1 MAQETHERGL
11 YFMSRDNPKILVPIF
26 TPFKSDYTVDYEG
39 LKKLVRSVLDKGAD
53 GLYTGGSSAEFVLL
67 TEEERKKTLEVAMKA
82 ADGAHIVA
90 HIGSPGVDNAIM
102 FAKHAASLG
111 ADAVASVPPFYYPYK
126 PDEVKSYY
134 TDIADACGLK
144 IMVYSLATQA
154 AMTLDQYC
162 DLLSDERV
170 YALKYTQPNYYILN
184 RIKQAVNKPIFS
196 GMDEAFAYALPSGAD
211 GAIGTSMNFQVEKF
225 IKVLNRFEQN
235 DIKGAMAEQIRLNNV
250 VQATVEANTLPGM
263 KYAAKLLGVM
273 DCDICRRPLR
283 PLNDAQRARIEKA
296 VKENI

>member
-1 MAQETHERGL
+1 
-11 YFMSRDNPKILVPIF
+11 MSKGNPKILVPIF
-26 TPFKSDYTVDYEG
+26 TPFKSDYSVDYDA

-67 TEEERKKTLEVAMKA
+67 TQEERNKTLEAAIKA

-90 HIGSPGVDNAIM
+90 HIGSPGVDNAIG
-102 FAKHAASLG
+102 FAKYAAKLG

-126 PDEVKSYY
+126 ADEVKSYY

-144 IMVYSLATQA
+144 IMVYSLSTQG
-154 AMTLDQYC
+154 AMSLEQYC

-170 YALKYTQPNYYILN
+170 YALKYTQPNYYVLD

-196 GMDEAFAYALPSGAD
+196 GMDEAFAYALTAGAD

-225 IKVLNRFEQN
+225 IKIQKLFESN
-235 DIKGAMAEQIRLNNV
+235 DIKGAAAEQIRLNNV
-250 VQATVEANTLPGM
+250 VQATVEANCLPGM
-263 KYAAKLLGVM
+263 KYAAKMLGVL
-273 DCDICRRPLR
+273 DNDTCRRPLR
-283 PLNDAQRARIEKA
+283 PLNDAEKVRIEKA

>member
-1 MAQETHERGL
+1 
-11 YFMSRDNPKILVPIF
+11 MSKANPKILVPIF
-26 TPFKSDYTVDYEG
+26 TPFKDDYTVDYDA

-90 HIGSPGVDNAIM
+90 HIGSPGVDNAIL

-126 PDEVKSYY
+126 PDEVKRYY

-154 AMTLDQYC
+154 ALTLEQYC

-170 YALKYTQPNYYILN
+170 YALKYTQPNYYILD

-196 GMDEAFAYALPSGAD
+196 GMDEAFAYALAAGAD

-225 IKVLNRFEQN
+225 IKIHKAYEDN
-235 DIKGAMAEQIRLNNV
+235 DVKSAMAEQVKLNNV
-250 VQATVEANTLPGM
+250 VQAIVEANCLPGM

-273 DCDICRRPLR
+273 DCDVCRRPLR
-283 PLNDAQRARIEKA
+283 PLSDAQRTRIEKA

>member
-1 MAQETHERGL
+1 
-11 YFMSRDNPKILVPIF
+11 MSKTNPKILVPIF
-26 TPFKSDYTVDYEG
+26 TPFKNDYSVDYEA

-90 HIGSPGVDNAIM
+90 HIGSPGVDNAIL
-102 FAKHAASLG
+102 FAKHAAMLG

-126 PDEVKSYY
+126 ADEVKSYY

-144 IMVYSLATQA
+144 IMVYSLATQG
-154 AMTLDQYC
+154 AMSLDQYC

-170 YALKYTQPNYYILN
+170 YALKYTQPNYYILD
-184 RIKQAVNKPIFS
+184 RIKQVVKKPIFS
-196 GMDEAFAYALPSGAD
+196 GMDEAFAYALAAGAD

-225 IKVLNRFEQN
+225 IQIQKAYEAN
-235 DIKGAMAEQIRLNNV
+235 DVKRAMAEQIRLNNV

-273 DCDICRRPLR
+273 DCDVCRRPLR
-283 PLNDAQRARIEKA
+283 PLSDAQRARIEKA

>member
-1 MAQETHERGL
+1 MPG
-11 YFMSRDNPKILVPIF
+11 SNPKILVPIF
-26 TPFKSDYTVDYEG
+26 TPFKSDYSVDYDA
-39 LKKLVRSVLDKGAD
+39 LKKLVRSVLDNGAD

-67 TEEERKKTLEVAMKA
+67 TEEERKKTLEVAVKA

-90 HIGSPGVDNAIM
+90 HIGSPGVDNAIS

-126 PDEVKSYY
+126 PDEIKSYY

-154 AMTLDQYC
+154 ALTLDQYR
-162 DLLSDERV
+162 DLLVDERI
-170 YALKYTQPNYYILN
+170 YALKYTQPNYYILD

-196 GMDEAFAYALPSGAD
+196 GMDEAFAYALAAGAD
-211 GAIGTSMNFQVEKF
+211 GAIGTSMNFQVDKF
-225 IKVLNRFEQN
+225 IKIQKAHENN
-235 DIKGAMAEQIRLNNV
+235 DVKSAMAEQTRLNNI

-273 DCDICRRPLR
+273 DRDTCRRPLR
-283 PLNDAQRARIEKA
+283 PLTDAQKVSIEKA
-296 VKENI
+296 VRENS